1 VAAIHSMAQATLAAK
16 SLPDSKDRALQL
28 VDETRRAVRMTNQML
43 SLEQLRGRNLKFSS
57 NDINVVIKDLTSRLA
72 PKALKRDIDFNVNLL
87 NETKNTLFDP
97 ILISE
102 AITNL
107 IENALQHGGK
117 QLSKITINVLI
128 EGKFIKIEVENDGQK
143 LLASEIKA
151 CFERFSQI
159 GENPGAGLGLAL
171 VKEIAE
177 IHNGSVN
184 VVVFPQ
190 MKFTFYM
197 AISS

>member
-1 VAAIHSMAQATLAAK
+1 M
-16 SLPDSKDRALQL
+16 
-28 VDETRRAVRMTNQML
+28 
-43 SLEQLRGRNLKFSS
+43 
-57 NDINVVIKDLTSRLA
+57 
-72 PKALKRDIDFNVNLL
+72 
-87 NETKNTLFDP
+87 
-97 ILISE
+97 
-102 AITNL
+102 
-107 IENALQHGGK
+107 QHGGK

-143 LLASEIKA
+143 LLESEIKA
-151 CFERFSQI
+151 CFERFSQS
-159 GENPGAGLGLAL
+159 GENPGSGLGLAL

-197 AISS
+197 VISS